1 MDFVTGPDGLLTEPH
16 LYDGA
21 VLGVRL
27 VDKTALHVNVQTAGG
42 QPFELVLAGLQR
54 LRCDGFAEANTIYS
68 VEIVRNTAARL
79 ELLYRLVGEP
89 PAKEP
94 YRTRHDEWM
103 AELNSDLSAGRLAL
117 VSLEPS
123 YGCAIMALCE
133 TVRIVPAGA

>member
-1 MDFVTGPDGLLTEPH
+1 MDFVTGPDGMLTEPH
-16 LYDGA
+16 LHDGA

-42 QPFELVLAGLQR
+42 QPFDLVLAGLQR

-68 VEIVRNTAARL
+68 VEIVRNTTARL
-79 ELLYRLVGEP
+79 ELLYRLLGEP
-89 PAKEP
+89 PAREP
-94 YRTRHDEWM
+94 YRSRHDDWM
-103 AELNSDLSAGRLAL
+103 AELNADISAGRLVL

-133 TVRIVPAGA
+133 TVRIDAA